1 MNDEWTT
8 SMDQWTRLRQGYG
21 GQANGPADQWTN
33 GPMDECLLDDL
44 RGLPFREP
52 AVAHSARVRQR
63 CHKVLARRSKVVARP
78 LESALVGGFCAVYF
92 AGVAL
97 MALRTHGIL

>member
-8 SMDQWTRLRQGYG
+8 SMDQCSVEDL
-21 GQANGPADQWTN
+21 
-33 GPMDECLLDDL
+33 L
-44 RGLPFREP
+44 RGLPHREP
-52 AVAHSARVRQR
+52 DVAHSARVRQR

-97 MALRTHGIL
+97 MALHTHGLL